1 MANRSREL
9 YLKSI
14 GHGKLHDKG
23 SKPYPDDTRKQKVAS
38 AHLVS
43 LLGRAL
49 PVQMRVVGQ

>member
-1 MANRSREL
+1 MANRTREL

-23 SKPYPDDTRKQKVAS
+23 SKPYPDDTRKQEVAS